1 LDERPVAKQSVL
13 YGGRP
18 DIFSHPATGRRPAPL
33 LMLVGVAAFSAGV
46 VALLTTSSRELAIVA
61 LGVVGVPAI
70 LWGATY
76 AARHRT
82 WLIFALLLSDQLFSF
97 DLLPPAVQTSGHY
110 VVTFLVCLPA
120 LPYLRRYRI
129 LGEGGFRLYAIYFC
143 WCLVTVAYSIA
154 PVVSMGR
161 LLAAML
167 GFSAISVAVFEIEDR
182 ADVARLLGRV
192 VLACGLVLV
201 AVAASAVL
209 LPHALTWGVADDRNA
224 GAIFGLGKRTL
235 EDAYRFRGIFG
246 SPNQLGALMVLTVG
260 PALALWPSQRGWRR
274 LGLATVIASSIC
286 FAALADSRTAFV
298 AVAVGVASYVIWKYR
313 LRGALICAAAALIL
327 SFVVIHQVRSSPQDS
342 GNGARSVSTLSD
354 RTIAWKFTVGQIE
367 QRPLTGYGYE
377 VEGAIFRN
385 SSFPLWWGPWD
396 LGARIAVHNGYLA
409 RASGVGI
416 PALLFWLFIA
426 LRPWVA
432 LFRHKDDPWNL
443 KPIALLVLVPIL
455 VHNMA
460 ESSAGDFI
468 FGLGLLF
475 GAIWAIGERY
485 RLLAIQREQAA
496 RAEHLAQLPRAVAA
510 ILG

>member
-1 LDERPVAKQSVL
+1 VAKQSVL
-13 YGGRP
+13 AGERP
-18 DIFSHPATGRRPAPL
+18 DIFYYRAAARRPAPL
-33 LMLVGVAAFSAGV
+33 LILAGAGALSVVV
-46 VALLTTSSRELAIVA
+46 VALLTASSRDLAIVA
-61 LGVVGVPAI
+61 LGVVGAPAI

-82 WLIFALLLSDQLFSF
+82 WLIVALLLSDQLLSF
-97 DLLPPAVQTSGHY
+97 DLLPPVLQTTGHY
-110 VVTFLVCLPA
+110 LFTFLVCLPA

-129 LGEGGFRLYAIYFC
+129 LSEGGFRLYAIYFC

-192 VLACGLVLV
+192 VLACGVVLL

-224 GAIFGLGKRTL
+224 NAIFGLGKQAL
-235 EDAYRFRGIFG
+235 DDADRFRGIFG
-246 SPNQLGALMVLTVG
+246 SPNQLGTLMVLTVG

-274 LGLATVIASSIC
+274 LGLAAVIASSIC

-313 LRGALICAAAALIL
+313 VRGALICAAAALIL
-327 SFVVIHQVRSSPQDS
+327 SFVVLHQLRSSPEDS
-342 GNGARSVSTLSD
+342 HNGARSISTLSD
-354 RTIAWKFTVGQIE
+354 RTIAWKFTIDQIE
-367 QRPLTGYGYE
+367 KRPLTGYGYE
-377 VEGAIFRN
+377 VEGAIFRS
-385 SSFPLWWGPWD
+385 SSFPLWWGPWG
-396 LGARIAVHNGYLA
+396 LGTRIAVHNGYLA

-426 LRPWVA
+426 LRPWIA
-432 LFRHKDDPWNL
+432 LFRRNEDPWNL

-468 FGLGLLF
+468 FALGLLF
-475 GAIWAIGERY
+475 GATWAIGERY
-485 RLLAIQREQAA
+485 RLLAIKREQAA
-496 RAEHLAQLPRAVAA
+496 TAERLAQLPRAVAA